1 MIRASLRRKP
11 LSQCSGLP
19 RSKKLTISRFLLCE
33 KNYKDFVNPLD
44 FPEFSGKMMQEI
56 LPKLF

>member
-11 LSQCSGLP
+11 LSRCSGLP
-19 RSKKLTISRFLLCE
+19 RLKKLTISRFFALR

-56 LPKLF
+56 LTKLF

>member
-1 MIRASLRRKP
+1 MIRVSLRRKP
-11 LSQCSGLP
+11 LFQCSGLP
-19 RSKKLTISRFLLCE
+19 TLEKTDHFPFFTLR